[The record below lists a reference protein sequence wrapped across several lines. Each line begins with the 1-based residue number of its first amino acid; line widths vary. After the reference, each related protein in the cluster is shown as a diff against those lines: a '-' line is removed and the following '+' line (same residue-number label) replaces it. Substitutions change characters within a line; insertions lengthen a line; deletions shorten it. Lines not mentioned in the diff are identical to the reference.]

1 MKKTICFYDM
11 ILDEEQ
17 AAFVDAIK
25 DPSKTIIFCDAPAG
39 TGKTTLA
46 MGAANL
52 LVQDKR
58 NKLDG
63 IVYIVSPYG
72 EGKQGYLPGSITEKS
87 EVYYEPAYQAMIEVC
102 MNPYTD
108 VCSKTMT
115 EKRKP
120 NDGIVN
126 LLTHT
131 YLRGTNLQNKV
142 VILDESQNYTVAELK
157 KVLTRCHDSCYE
169 EFGRTMMV
177 RFKCQRCKKTEYR
190 PLKDCLP
197 SDCPVRNL
205 SDLEAPTGWR
215 DGGFYHP
222 TFCPECAEKYKRFM
236 DGEDLA

>member
-1 MKKTICFYDM
+1 MKKTIFYDM

-17 AAFVDAIK
+17 VAFVEAIK
-25 DPSKTIIFCDAPAG
+25 NPDKTIIFCDAPAG

-46 MGAANL
+46 MGAANI
-52 LVQDKR
+52 LVQDRR
-58 NKLDG
+58 NDLDG

-72 EGKQGYLPGSITEKS
+72 EGKQGFLPGSITEKS
-87 EVYYEPAYQAMIEVC
+87 EVYYEPAYQAMIQVG

-157 KVLTRCHDSCYE
+157 KVLTRCHDSCKVIVIGHTGQIDFRGGSGFERYLYHFNGQE
-169 EFGRTMMV
+169 R
-177 RFKCQRCKKTEYR
+177 CQVCKLTTNHR
-190 PLKDCLP
+190 GW
-197 SDCPVRNL
+197 L
-205 SDLEAPTGWR
+205 STYADLVEG
-215 DGGFYHP
+215 
-222 TFCPECAEKYKRFM
+222 
-236 DGEDLA
+236 